1 MLNIDEY
8 LTGDWNGDS
17 VDDLAIR
24 QDFRIFMDYTH
35 DGIPDLIQEYGRG
48 NNEDEYLVGD
58 WDGDGRDNL
67 AVRRGF
73 EVLMDINF
81 DNEDDLLQ
89 NYGTGNNE
97 DEYLVG
103 DWDGDGRDNL
113 AVRRGFEVLM
123 DTNFDNEDDLLQNY
137 GTGNNEDEYLVGDWD
152 GDGRDNLAVRR
163 GFEVLMD
170 TNFDNEDDLLQLYGR
185 DDNQDEYLVG
195 DWDGDGRDNLAVL
208 RGFEVLMDTNFD
220 NEHDFIH
227 TLDLN
232 AGGDTIEEA
241 SSVSVASD
249 GKTYAGL
256 VSSDNP
262 NDYFSFSLGTE
273 NEFTLS
279 LDSLSADAD
288 VQVLDLDGNVVL
300 SGTNAGTTAES
311 ISDTL
316 DAGAYRLRV
325 FSADNEETA
334 YNLDLAVTPNIEEI
348 DGITI
353 TTTGS
358 DAVFGLDI
366 DDSSQLINLDDFRS
380 GDPNLGSIPEFAGI
394 DGSGFSAVII
404 DSGIDLDHPFFGE
417 DADNDDVADRIVY
430 HQDFADSDLDATDV
444 NGHGSNVSSIVA
456 SEDETFTGMAPGAD
470 IISLK
475 VSEDTGDGDWAYTE
489 QALQWV
495 VTNVENF
502 NIASVNMSLGDGQ
515 NYNTSQQLYGLGDE
529 LAALTAKGVIV
540 VSSAG
545 NHFRTWDSQQ
555 GVTYPAADP
564 NSLAVGAVFDA
575 ANLPAWRLGP
585 WNGGAQA
592 YTSAPDQI
600 APWSQR
606 HPTLTDIF
614 APGPDS
620 TGANATGG
628 TVTMGGTSQAA
639 PHIAGMAVLAQQLA
653 QQELN
658 RQLTPDQFRDL
669 LQETGTD
676 IFDGDENGNG
686 IVDGDEE
693 DDNVANTGLTFQRA
707 DMLALAQ
714 EIVRPPA
721 LGVNEAGDGFGSQ
734 AATGD
739 FNEDGFEDLA
749 VAAPYEAPGSDPQS
763 GAVFIYLG
771 TNSGEL
777 KPWQV
782 LTQQGI
788 GSNED
793 GDRFGDAL
801 AVGDFDGDG
810 KDDLAVGASREAPPG
825 ATQNAGYVFVF
836 QGSNSGLQPWQGLDQ
851 QGLGVNEGGTPPFF
865 FDGDYFGTAL
875 AAGDFDNDGKDDLAV
890 GAPGEAPGADPES
903 GYVFIFQG
911 NSSGLQPWQGL
922 DQQGLGVNESG
933 DRFGTSLT
941 AGDFDGDSQ
950 DDLAVGA
957 PGEAPGADPESGYV
971 FIFQGNSSGLQP
983 WQGLDQQGLG
993 DNEFR
998 DYFGTALAAG
1008 DFDNDGKDDLA
1019 VGAPGEAPGA
1029 DPASGYTFVFKGNNT
1044 GLQPW
1049 QGLSQQGL
1057 DTNEHLDAFGSSLTV
1072 GDFDADGE
1080 DDLVVG
1086 TPGESPFS
1094 DDPLSSAEFAYAAGS
1109 AYVFSGSS
1117 NGLQPLQKL
1126 DQQGLGSNEAGD
1138 AFGAAKAA
1146 GDFDGNGNSDLAVGA
1161 PGEAPFSDPASGY
1174 TFIFQGQNNSLEPW
1188 YGLDQEV

>member
-8 LTGDWNGDS
+8 LTGDWNGDG

-24 QDFRIFMDYTH
+24 QDFRVFMDYTH

-73 EVLMDINF
+73 EVLMDTNF

-220 NEHDFIH
+220 NEHDFIR

-311 ISDTL
+311 ISGTL

-334 YNLDLAVTPNIEEI
+334 YNLDLAVTPNIEVI

-358 DAVFGLDI
+358 DAPMSLST

-380 GDPNLGSIPEFAGI
+380 GDPNLGSMPEFAGI

-404 DSGIDLDHPFFGE
+404 DTGIDLDHPFFGE

-456 SEDETFTGMAPGAD
+456 SEDETFTGMARGAD

-475 VSEDTGDGDWAYTE
+475 VFEDTGGGNFADTE

-515 NYNTSQQLYGLGDE
+515 NYNTSQQLYGLDDE

-540 VSSAG
+540 VSAAG
-545 NHFRTWDSQQ
+545 NDFRTWGSQQ
-555 GVTYPAADP
+555 GVAYPAA
-564 NSLAVGAVFDA
+564 
-575 ANLPAWRLGP
+575 
-585 WNGGAQA
+585 
-592 YTSAPDQI
+592 
-600 APWSQR
+600 
-606 HPTLTDIF
+606 
-614 APGPDS
+614 
-620 TGANATGG
+620 
-628 TVTMGGTSQAA
+628 
-639 PHIAGMAVLAQQLA
+639 
-653 QQELN
+653 
-658 RQLTPDQFRDL
+658 
-669 LQETGTD
+669 
-676 IFDGDENGNG
+676 
-686 IVDGDEE
+686 
-693 DDNVANTGLTFQRA
+693 
-707 DMLALAQ
+707 
-714 EIVRPPA
+714 
-721 LGVNEAGDGFGSQ
+721 
-734 AATGD
+734 
-739 FNEDGFEDLA
+739 
-749 VAAPYEAPGSDPQS
+749 
-763 GAVFIYLG
+763 
-771 TNSGEL
+771 
-777 KPWQV
+777 
-782 LTQQGI
+782 
-788 GSNED
+788 
-793 GDRFGDAL
+793 
-801 AVGDFDGDG
+801 
-810 KDDLAVGASREAPPG
+810 
-825 ATQNAGYVFVF
+825 
-836 QGSNSGLQPWQGLDQ
+836 
-851 QGLGVNEGGTPPFF
+851 
-865 FDGDYFGTAL
+865 
-875 AAGDFDNDGKDDLAV
+875 
-890 GAPGEAPGADPES
+890 
-903 GYVFIFQG
+903 
-911 NSSGLQPWQGL
+911 
-922 DQQGLGVNESG
+922 
-933 DRFGTSLT
+933 
-941 AGDFDGDSQ
+941 
-950 DDLAVGA
+950 
-957 PGEAPGADPESGYV
+957 
-971 FIFQGNSSGLQP
+971 
-983 WQGLDQQGLG
+983 
-993 DNEFR
+993 
-998 DYFGTALAAG
+998 
-1008 DFDNDGKDDLA
+1008 
-1019 VGAPGEAPGA
+1019 
-1029 DPASGYTFVFKGNNT
+1029 
-1044 GLQPW
+1044 
-1049 QGLSQQGL
+1049 LSQ
-1057 DTNEHLDAFGSSLTV
+1057 FPCCRSS
-1072 GDFDADGE
+1072 F
-1080 DDLVVG
+1080 
-1086 TPGESPFS
+1086 
-1094 DDPLSSAEFAYAAGS
+1094 
-1109 AYVFSGSS
+1109 
-1117 NGLQPLQKL
+1117 
-1126 DQQGLGSNEAGD
+1126 
-1138 AFGAAKAA
+1138 
-1146 GDFDGNGNSDLAVGA
+1146 
-1161 PGEAPFSDPASGY
+1161 
-1174 TFIFQGQNNSLEPW
+1174 
-1188 YGLDQEV
+1188 